1 MPLFNRDAAERSA
14 GKDLRRHLL
23 DARGRWERELKKRKY
38 IASRLPAGFTDAER
52 DLLAAII
59 FRRMLETARASAR
72 DVADELEIDRAVV
85 DAAGSR
91 VIDRMKKAARATAS
105 GVIGETVSKLK
116 QARTDNPATRR
127 NAFDTAFGAPRAES
141 IAITTTTA
149 ANSSGQLAVG
159 LMLGDEVEITYLW
172 MTEDDGHECPIC
184 GALHEKGEDVW
195 GAKFPSGP
203 PAHPRCRCRLR
214 AKMRDKRRRG

>member
-1 MPLFNRDAAERSA
+1 MPAFNRDTAERVA
-14 GKDLRRHLL
+14 GKDIRRHFL

-38 IASRLPAGFTDAER
+38 IASRLPAGFTEAER

-59 FRRMLETARASAR
+59 FRRMLETAKASAR
-72 DVADELEIDRAVV
+72 DTADNLEIDRAIV

-91 VIDRMKKAARATAS
+91 VIDKLKRAAKATAT
-105 GVIGETVSKLK
+105 GVVADTVSKLRK
-116 QARTDNPATRR
+116 GRTDNPATRR
-127 NAFDTAFGAPRAES
+127 QAFDTAFGAARAES

-172 MTEDDGHECPIC
+172 MTEDDGRECPIC
-184 GALHEKGEDVW
+184 GALHEKGESVW

-203 PAHPRCRCRLR
+203 PAHPRCRCRLQ
-214 AKMRDKRRRG
+214 ASTKTKRRGR